1 MKLFKSSHQ
10 KAEEQFAKDREHSRK
25 KKENRIEREK
35 VQQDTKENR
44 IEREKVQ
51 QDTKENRIEFNCGSE
66 TGLVIDPT
74 RGYLG
79 IGIFGGTNS
88 SGPK

>member
-25 KKENRIEREK
+25 K
-35 VQQDTKENR
+35 KENR